1 MFQIEEKTDHVLKI
15 CVNTTV
21 LSYVKEDSSAPVDPD
36 SKPIA
41 LTETS
46 VKVELYFLQFLLGE
60 PCAF

>member
-1 MFQIEEKTDHVLKI
+1 MLKI

-21 LSYVKEDSSAPVDPD
+21 LSYMKEDSSAPVDPD